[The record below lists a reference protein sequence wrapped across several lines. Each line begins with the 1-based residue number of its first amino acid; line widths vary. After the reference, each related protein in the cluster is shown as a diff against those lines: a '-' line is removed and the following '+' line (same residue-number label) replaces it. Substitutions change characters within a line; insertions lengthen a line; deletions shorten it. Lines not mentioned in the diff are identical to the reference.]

1 MPQNN
6 SLNRNFIYASEEKK
20 GMKIKNKKS
29 REIKVCV

>member
-20 GMKIKNKKS
+20 EGGLKNKSPEK
-29 REIKVCV
+29 